1 MATLCVGEVDCSA
14 PLLREWLGG
23 DWALLFSHP
32 EDFQDQGLECD
43 RWLEILRDEFR
54 ARGVRPVA
62 CRRAAGDADGS
73 WVGELICDRGLLRL
87 EAGAAAAAGG
97 ELIDMAARNLR
108 DEILSQAPRF
118 VLIIDE
124 NLQRRAVLKYSAG
137 RTTVSP
143 LDLLALVDALRRAAH
158 RRAPWRPSAVLDS
171 LVPPR
176 SAAVHGRWPS
186 LPRADFSGRY
196 ARGVAVT
203 KRAT

>member
-32 EDFQDQGLECD
+32 EDFQDQGLERD

-62 CRRAAGDADGS
+62 CRRASGDADGS
-73 WVGELICDRGLLRL
+73 WVGELICDHRLLRL
-87 EAGAAAAAGG
+87 GAAAAASG
-97 ELIDMAARNLR
+97 EPIDMSARSLR
-108 DEILSQAPRF
+108 DKILSLAPRF

-124 NLQRRAVLKYSAG
+124 SLQRRGVLKYSAG

-143 LDLLALVDALRRAAH
+143 LDLLASIDAFRH
-158 RRAPWRPSAVLDS
+158 RS
-171 LVPPR
+171 PPR
-176 SAAVHGRWPS
+176 AVAPERRLHQPVAAPINNGA
-186 LPRADFSGRY
+186 RA
-196 ARGVAVT
+196 VA
-203 KRAT
+203 